1 MPVRARPPA
10 LTCSPASGHLP
21 TSRRACVGLGFSAL
35 VAGLAGLI
43 ACSPEAPPP
52 PPPPEIEVVSVLQ
65 RDQPLEMEMVGE
77 TRGSSDIPVRA
88 RVEGVLEKMNFV
100 EGGNVEKGQLLYV
113 IESDPFDSEV
123 VEAEGARAEV
133 DTQLA
138 KAKADLDRIKPLA
151 EMKAVSQS
159 DLDGAVAQ
167 YEAALGALQSAK
179 ARVEQAKI
187 RQAYTRIRAPISGRI
202 GITAAQVGEFV
213 GKAPNPV
220 VLNYVSQTDP
230 IRVRFSI
237 DERTYMLLARKIRE
251 ADARSEDERRA
262 SRDLR
267 LTLADGREHPLPGRL
282 VATDAAIDPKTGTFT
297 LEADFPNPE
306 RLVLAGQFARVRAVA
321 EVLEN
326 ALLVPSRAVSELQG
340 NYRVYVVNDKGIV
353 DQRQIELGPTI
364 GDLQIVQSGLAA
376 GEHVAIEFM
385 KLRPGMTVKPKL
397 VTLDASGA
405 LPKQAEL
412 PPKDAANAPKTPASE
427 KSTAPEKKAG

>member
-1 MPVRARPPA
+1 
-10 LTCSPASGHLP
+10 
-21 TSRRACVGLGFSAL
+21 
-35 VAGLAGLI
+35 
-43 ACSPEAPPP
+43 
-52 PPPPEIEVVSVLQ
+52 
-65 RDQPLEMEMVGE
+65 MEMVGE